1 MIHIDDPDDPAI
13 AAYRGVKERDLV
25 GRQGH
30 FIAEGEVVVRQLL
43 SSDRFD
49 TVSLLLAEK
58 RADKLAPLAADLR
71 PDAPV
76 YVAAQPVIDAIAG
89 FHLHRG
95 VLALGRQPE
104 PVEAD
109 VLLAG
114 LAHEAI
120 VLALF
125 GIGNHDNIGGLFRNA
140 AAFGAAAVVLDAGCC
155 DPLYRKAIRVSVGA
169 ALRIPFARLRAAD
182 DPIGLLQHH
191 GFEAIALSPK
201 GAERLCDLR
210 PTGRTAAL
218 LGTEGPGLPPAILS
232 RCCTVRIPMAPGFD
246 SLNVATACGVVLH
259 HLTSM
264 RNGAAGP
271 CQRQGPLL

>member
-1 MIHIDDPDDPAI
+1 MIRIDDPNDPRI
-13 AAYRGVKERDLV
+13 AAYQEVKERDLV

-30 FIAEGEVVVRQLL
+30 FIAEGEVVVRHLL
-43 SSDRFD
+43 SSVRFD

-71 PDAPV
+71 PAAPV
-76 YVAAQPVIDAIAG
+76 YVADQTVLDTIAG

-104 PVEAD
+104 PVEAQ

-114 LAHEAI
+114 LPQDAI

-169 ALRIPFARLRAAD
+169 ALRIPFARLRGGD
-182 DPIGLLQHH
+182 DPIGLLRHQ

-201 GAERLCDLR
+201 GAARLCDLK
-210 PTGRTAAL
+210 PTGRTAVL
-218 LGTEGPGLPPAILS
+218 LGTEGPGLPPAILN
-232 RCCTVRIPMAPGFD
+232 RCSTVRIPMAPGFD
-246 SLNVATACGVVLH
+246 SLNVATASGVVLH

-264 RNGAAGP
+264 RDDATGP
-271 CQRQGPLL
+271 CQPQVPLL